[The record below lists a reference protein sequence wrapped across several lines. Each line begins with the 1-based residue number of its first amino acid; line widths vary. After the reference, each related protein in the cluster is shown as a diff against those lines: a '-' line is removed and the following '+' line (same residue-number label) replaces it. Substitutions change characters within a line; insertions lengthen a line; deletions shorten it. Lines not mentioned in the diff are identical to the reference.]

1 MSRPCPRCGFPNGAD
16 ARRCRACRAV
26 LDGGPVRLTPK
37 LRAVLDRARHQGSP
51 EHRVDRLPGRI
62 PSPQQIRARR
72 EALASER
79 KSGLDQLR
87 RRLDHL
93 DRNRAVVPASDRIQ
107 RRPPERPTTLAV
119 HAEPVRSPRL
129 PAAQA
134 SEAAAEGPQPV
145 AAVAAAPEAIPRP
158 KRVPQASET
167 PLEVPEPVVAAAP
180 ELAPSPELVTQASE
194 ASPEALE
201 PVVAAAPE
209 LAPVPEF
216 VPANEE
222 GSTDVGRSVELAF
235 VPAPA
240 SVVDSS
246 ASKRTALEMA
256 AAAYVN
262 EEDEGVP
269 EPSASEVATAIL
281 DEKTTPPTNA
291 MDLESPVSAA
301 PDLEDD
307 FRSAEPFLL
316 SDLNPPP
323 ASPSVDDFMSG
334 EPFLVSD
341 VPADVPEESLLRAV
355 VDGVEDHGGQQRS
368 EEADPVRVTEWG
380 EISWNEQHGALESSD
395 LGIDA
400 ENDEVEGGAEE
411 QSSGSELGRFGWRRT
426 AACIVDLLL
435 PAGALY
441 LAVAAP
447 TTRVQLPPEEWVAR
461 LLLGESSG
469 LGFGLALFIG
479 TWLFSIGLSCF
490 WLQRSLG
497 MRIFGLTWRGA
508 SRTRLLLRLPLSLL
522 CLLPFGVGIT
532 WAWVDGNSRTVADH
546 LLGLRWQ
553 GPGAKALEADNGS
566 D

>member
-1 MSRPCPRCGFPNGAD
+1 MEGSAGGPAVP
-16 ARRCRACRAV
+16 ARRLRVEVAEGLGPGV
-26 LDGGPVRLTPK
+26 GGPEHQRVRQHPL
-37 LRAVLDRARHQGSP
+37 
-51 EHRVDRLPGRI
+51 
-62 PSPQQIRARR
+62 
-72 EALASER
+72 EAL
-79 KSGLDQLR
+79 G
-87 RRLDHL
+87 
-93 DRNRAVVPASDRIQ
+93 
-107 RRPPERPTTLAV
+107 
-119 HAEPVRSPRL
+119 
-129 PAAQA
+129 
-134 SEAAAEGPQPV
+134 G
-145 AAVAAAPEAIPRP
+145 AP
-158 KRVPQASET
+158 
-167 PLEVPEPVVAAAP
+167 
-180 ELAPSPELVTQASE
+180 
-194 ASPEALE
+194 PEALE

-209 LAPVPEF
+209 VAPVPEF

-426 AACIVDLLL
+426 AACIVDLRQ
-435 PAGALY
+435 GH
-441 LAVAAP
+441 
-447 TTRVQLPPEEWVAR
+447 
-461 LLLGESSG
+461 
-469 LGFGLALFIG
+469 
-479 TWLFSIGLSCF
+479 
-490 WLQRSLG
+490 
-497 MRIFGLTWRGA
+497 
-508 SRTRLLLRLPLSLL
+508 SRATCRFRE
-522 CLLPFGVGIT
+522 G
-532 WAWVDGNSRTVADH
+532 
-546 LLGLRWQ
+546 
-553 GPGAKALEADNGS
+553 GP
-566 D
+566 